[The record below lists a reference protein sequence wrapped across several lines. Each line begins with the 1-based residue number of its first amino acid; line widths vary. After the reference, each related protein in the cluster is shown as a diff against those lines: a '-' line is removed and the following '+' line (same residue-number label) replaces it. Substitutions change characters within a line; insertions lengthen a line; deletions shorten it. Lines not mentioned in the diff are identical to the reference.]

1 MSASERFATMP
12 AMICALARGL
22 LALRLEVDEL
32 LVQVLGNLACDLR
45 IRGRGAVAVGGMAGG
60 ADLVRKVLRVF
71 QIRRLGLRAERG
83 QHGGDAHQCT
93 YHPWPRGRIERRD
106 FIRLFSQA
114 QFLAAAGRAAELPAP
129 GPPEIVFA
137 GRSNV
142 GKSSAINAIVGRK
155 RLAFTSKTPGRTQT
169 INFYSLGDAAR
180 LVDLPGYG
188 YARVPRP
195 QRAQW
200 RELVAAISDSRPGVA
215 GDGGRHGRA
224 PPAHAARQ
232 AAPRVARVTG
242 AGSPAREGG
251 QAHPRSRR
259 RSEKSRR
266 CVLFSSVTKQG
277 VEECRGLLES
287 WLEHAAEIKSPR

>member
-1 MSASERFATMP
+1 M
-12 AMICALARGL
+12 
-22 LALRLEVDEL
+22 RL
-32 LVQVLGNLACDLR
+32 
-45 IRGRGAVAVGGMAGG
+45 
-60 ADLVRKVLRVF
+60 
-71 QIRRLGLRAERG
+71 
-83 QHGGDAHQCT
+83 
-93 YHPWPRGRIERRD
+93 PRGRIERRD

-195 QRAQW
+195 QRMQW
-200 RELVAAISDSRPGVA
+200 RQLLAAYFDSRPGVA
-215 GDGGRHGRA
+215 GIVIVMDARHPLTPLDKQLLEWLGNRRRLFLLTKADKLARA
-224 PPAHAARQ
+224 EQ
-232 AAPRVARVTG
+232 AAVRNHYA
-242 AGSPAREGG
+242 EG
-251 QAHPRSRR
+251 
-259 RSEKSRR
+259 
-266 CVLFSSVTKQG
+266 VLFSSVTKQG
-277 VEECRGLLES
+277 LEQCRGVLES